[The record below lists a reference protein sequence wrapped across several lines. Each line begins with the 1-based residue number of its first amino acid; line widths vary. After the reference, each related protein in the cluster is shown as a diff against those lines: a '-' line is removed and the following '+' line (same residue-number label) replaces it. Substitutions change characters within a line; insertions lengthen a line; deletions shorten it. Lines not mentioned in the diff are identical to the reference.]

1 MHYRYIIMCGG
12 SYEGWEVPKQ
22 LSKVNGE
29 TVVGRIIRML
39 RENGIT
45 DIAISTD
52 NSEFEQFGLPILTH
66 ENNYGTGGMWL
77 EGFYPT
83 SDPVCYIFGDVVFSP
98 EAIKTIVETETD
110 DVEYFAS
117 APPFPKEYPKEWAEP
132 FAFKVANPKHFRDSI
147 NKTIEIK
154 DQFGRPPIAWEL
166 WQVIK
171 DTPIDHIDYTNYTVI
186 NDYTCDIDHKPDIEM
201 YNKLLRDLWEDA

>member
-12 SYEGWEVPKQ
+12 EYKEWDIPKQ
-22 LSKVNGE
+22 LSVVHGE
-29 TVVGRIIRML
+29 TIVGRIIRLL
-39 RENGIT
+39 RDNGVS
-45 DIAISTD
+45 DIAIST
-52 NSEFEQFGLPILTH
+52 NNPVFGCFGLPILTH
-66 ENNYGTGGMWL
+66 DNHYGDGGMWL

-83 SDPVCYIFGDVVFSP
+83 NDPVCYLFGDVVFSP

-117 APPFPKEYPKEWAEP
+117 APPFAENYCKDWAEP
-132 FAFKVANPKHFRDSI
+132 FGFKVANPSHFQASI
-147 NKTIEIK
+147 AKTIEIK

-171 DTPIDHIDYTNYTVI
+171 DTPIDHIDYTNYKVI
-186 NDYTCDIDHKPDIEM
+186 NDYTCDIDHKVDVETFNQI
-201 YNKLLRDLWEDA
+201 LS